1 MKAGRIT
8 AALALLT
15 LATCHTIANTGLR
28 YNRSPSVP
36 TGWYWINHSNRT
48 PKVGDYVAFCLPT
61 SAIQREATR
70 RGYLGR
76 GPCPGNASAL
86 LKIVVAG
93 PGDAVEVRGTGV
105 LINDLPWP
113 NSAPVSAA
121 IQRKAV
127 TGHVP
132 IEPGQYFLMSENDP
146 LGFDG
151 RYFGPMPAT
160 LVLGTAHPL
169 ASTMASINPLGLPGG
184 DLPRPPR

>member
-146 LGFDG
+146 HVGERSAGFRRSLFRPDARYAGSGYGAPIGQHNGFHQPAWPTG
-151 RYFGPMPAT
+151 R
-160 LVLGTAHPL
+160 
-169 ASTMASINPLGLPGG
+169 
-184 DLPRPPR
+184 